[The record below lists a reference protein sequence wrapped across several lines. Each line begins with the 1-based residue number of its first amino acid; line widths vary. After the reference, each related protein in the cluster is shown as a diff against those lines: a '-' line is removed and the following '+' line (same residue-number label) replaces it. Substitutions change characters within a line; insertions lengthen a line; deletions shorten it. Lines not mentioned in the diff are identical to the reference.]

1 MGEEYDPMKTNKGV
15 IYRNIA
21 GEHVLIPVGSIAMDQ
36 NGMFVMTELG
46 GQIWQMLEG
55 GATKEEIITALLKE
69 YEVEE
74 SRLRADVE
82 DFLQRMID
90 KNLIE
95 EWGKAREKENS
106 ANSVRGSS
114 CCCSCLR
121 WHFCYME
128 N

>member
-95 EWGKAREKENS
+95 E
-106 ANSVRGSS
+106 
-114 CCCSCLR
+114 
-121 WHFCYME
+121 
-128 N
+128 

>member
-36 NGMFVMTELG
+36 NGIFVMTELG

-95 EWGKAREKENS
+95 E
-106 ANSVRGSS
+106 
-114 CCCSCLR
+114 
-121 WHFCYME
+121 
-128 N
+128 

>member
-46 GQIWQMLEG
+46 AQIWQMVDG
-55 GATKEEIITALLKE
+55 GAPKEQIISVLLEE

-90 KNLIE
+90 AKLIE
-95 EWGKAREKENS
+95 E
-106 ANSVRGSS
+106 
-114 CCCSCLR
+114 
-121 WHFCYME
+121 
-128 N
+128 

>member
-1 MGEEYDPMKTNKGV
+1 MKTNKGV

-46 GQIWQMLEG
+46 AQIWQMVDG

-69 YEVEE
+69 YEVGE

-95 EWGKAREKENS
+95 E
-106 ANSVRGSS
+106 
-114 CCCSCLR
+114 
-121 WHFCYME
+121 
-128 N
+128 

>member
-1 MGEEYDPMKTNKGV
+1 MKTNKGV

-36 NGMFVMTELG
+36 NGMYVMTELG
-46 GQIWQMLEG
+46 GQIWQMVDG
-55 GATKEEIITALLKE
+55 GAPKEQIISALLEE

-74 SRLRADVE
+74 GRLRADVE

-95 EWGKAREKENS
+95 E
-106 ANSVRGSS
+106 
-114 CCCSCLR
+114 
-121 WHFCYME
+121 
-128 N
+128 

>member
-36 NGMFVMTELG
+36 NGMYVMTELG

-95 EWGKAREKENS
+95 E
-106 ANSVRGSS
+106 
-114 CCCSCLR
+114 
-121 WHFCYME
+121 
-128 N
+128 

>member
-36 NGMFVMTELG
+36 NGMYVMTELG

-74 SRLRADVE
+74 SCLRADVE

-95 EWGKAREKENS
+95 E
-106 ANSVRGSS
+106 
-114 CCCSCLR
+114 
-121 WHFCYME
+121 
-128 N
+128 

>member
-36 NGMFVMTELG
+36 NGIFVMTELG

-55 GATKEEIITALLKE
+55 GATKEEIITALLEE

-95 EWGKAREKENS
+95 E
-106 ANSVRGSS
+106 
-114 CCCSCLR
+114 
-121 WHFCYME
+121 
-128 N
+128 

>member
-1 MGEEYDPMKTNKGV
+1 MKTNKGV

-46 GQIWQMLEG
+46 GQIWQMVDG

-95 EWGKAREKENS
+95 E
-106 ANSVRGSS
+106 
-114 CCCSCLR
+114 
-121 WHFCYME
+121 
-128 N
+128 

>member
-1 MGEEYDPMKTNKGV
+1 MGEGYDPMKTNKGV

-95 EWGKAREKENS
+95 E
-106 ANSVRGSS
+106 
-114 CCCSCLR
+114 
-121 WHFCYME
+121 
-128 N
+128 

>member
-46 GQIWQMLEG
+46 AQIWQMLEG

-95 EWGKAREKENS
+95 E
-106 ANSVRGSS
+106 
-114 CCCSCLR
+114 
-121 WHFCYME
+121 
-128 N
+128 

>member
-1 MGEEYDPMKTNKGV
+1 MGKEFDPMKTNKGV

-95 EWGKAREKENS
+95 E
-106 ANSVRGSS
+106 
-114 CCCSCLR
+114 
-121 WHFCYME
+121 
-128 N
+128 

>member
-1 MGEEYDPMKTNKGV
+1 MKTNKGV

-46 GQIWQMLEG
+46 AQIWQMVDG

-95 EWGKAREKENS
+95 E
-106 ANSVRGSS
+106 
-114 CCCSCLR
+114 
-121 WHFCYME
+121 
-128 N
+128 

>member
-1 MGEEYDPMKTNKGV
+1 MKTNKGV

-46 GQIWQMLEG
+46 GQIWKMLEG

-95 EWGKAREKENS
+95 E
-106 ANSVRGSS
+106 
-114 CCCSCLR
+114 
-121 WHFCYME
+121 
-128 N
+128 